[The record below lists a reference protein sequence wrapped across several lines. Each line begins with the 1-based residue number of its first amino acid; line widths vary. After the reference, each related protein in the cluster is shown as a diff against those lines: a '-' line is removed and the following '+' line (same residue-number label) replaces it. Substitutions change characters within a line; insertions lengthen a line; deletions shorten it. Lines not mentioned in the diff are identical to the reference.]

1 MILAGN
7 GPFPSP
13 VNDYNDFTS
22 TGHKL
27 NENSTPVS
35 ISID

>member
-1 MILAGN
+1 MIRDGK
-7 GPFPSP
+7 GPFLSP
-13 VNDYNDFTS
+13 QKDCKDLTN